1 MKWKKGSPNSRQ
13 VNGTHPIRAA
23 KRKEKKKNS
32 EDSLRNLWNNS
43 KWTNI
48 CIMGTQKEK
57 RERERGRRTCEEIIA
72 GKFPNLEK

>member
-1 MKWKKGSPNSRQ
+1 MELIQSEQ
-13 VNGTHPIRAA
+13 Q
-23 KRKEKKKNS
+23 KEKKKKS

-57 RERERGRRTCEEIIA
+57 RERERGRSTCEEIIA
-72 GKFPNLEK
+72 EKFPNLEK